1 MCECLNIGSLYLFDR
16 NCIFWNLF
24 FIFNKFIIIILVNWC
39 YIMLLCE
46 KYLLYYVVL
55 NLLLVK
61 VFNFKLEFLY
71 WKFVRFFLGLRGGGV
86 ECIIL

>member
-1 MCECLNIGSLYLFDR
+1 
-16 NCIFWNLF
+16 
-24 FIFNKFIIIILVNWC
+24 
-39 YIMLLCE
+39 MLLCE

-86 ECIIL
+86 ECNNNS